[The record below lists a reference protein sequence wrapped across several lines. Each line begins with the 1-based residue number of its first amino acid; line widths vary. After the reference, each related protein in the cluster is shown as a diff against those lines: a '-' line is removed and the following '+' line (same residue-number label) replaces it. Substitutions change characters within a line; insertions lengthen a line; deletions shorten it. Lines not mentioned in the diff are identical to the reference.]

1 VASGCLPRE
10 RVTLQPWEVPEL
22 AEITVVQGD
31 ALAPGEAVAGAA
43 TPLVPIPI
51 PTVPEEC

>member
-1 VASGCLPRE
+1 
-10 RVTLQPWEVPEL
+10 
-22 AEITVVQGD
+22 VVQGD

-51 PTVPEEC
+51 PTVPQEC